1 MMRTIYSLTVC
12 CILFSAT
19 QLLAQDGDEV
29 VDSSELDRALLEDL
43 DSDLFDGLDLPI
55 DIPDKKKPDD
65 PNAIEGE
72 GNQPEPFD
80 RELVRDLGEEADPLT
95 KIGQQMQDVQ
105 RQMSA
110 GNAKQET
117 LDQQIQIVKAIDDLI
132 EEMKKQQQ
140 QQKKQQQKSSS
151 KQNQQKQQQQQKNQ
165 QQKQQNQQKP
175 SGSQQPMP
183 MQGESQDQ
191 QNQANSDDK
200 KGDAKNSD
208 EELRNQK
215 IELLPIDARNA
226 LLKETWGHLPE
237 KIRQQLMNTSI
248 EKFLPKYEKLT
259 EDYFRKLA
267 EETSE

>member
-1 MMRTIYSLTVC
+1 
-12 CILFSAT
+12 
-19 QLLAQDGDEV
+19 
-29 VDSSELDRALLEDL
+29 
-43 DSDLFDGLDLPI
+43 
-55 DIPDKKKPDD
+55 
-65 PNAIEGE
+65 
-72 GNQPEPFD
+72 
-80 RELVRDLGEEADPLT
+80 
-95 KIGQQMQDVQ
+95 
-105 RQMSA
+105 
-110 GNAKQET
+110 
-117 LDQQIQIVKAIDDLI
+117 
-132 EEMKKQQQ
+132 
-140 QQKKQQQKSSS
+140 
-151 KQNQQKQQQQQKNQ
+151 
-165 QQKQQNQQKP
+165 
-175 SGSQQPMP
+175 